1 MLDGVASARQRD
13 TLYRQHPL
21 SRAQRNSR
29 RADRKARAQELGNS
43 RAGSDAGRLADGTL
57 DPEERAGLATGQ
69 LPLRAQ
75 RTCLRAFASSDRPPS
90 TRHTLIAGSNFLEA
104 IRVTDAATLGPS
116 KIRRAS
122 CRECR

>member
-1 MLDGVASARQRD
+1 MRISDWSSDVCSSDL
-13 TLYRQHPL
+13 RQHPL

-57 DPEERAGLATGQ
+57 DPAERAGLATGQ

-75 RTCLRAFASSDRPPS
+75 RTGLRAFASSARPRS
-90 TRHTLIAGSNFLEA
+90 RRRTLMAGYNFLE
-104 IRVTDAATLGPS
+104 RSEEHTSELQS
-116 KIRRAS
+116 L
-122 CRECR
+122 

>member
-57 DPEERAGLATGQ
+57 DPAERAGLATGQ

-75 RTCLRAFASSDRPPS
+75 RTGLRAFASSARPRS
-90 TRHTLIAGSNFLEA
+90 RRRTLMAGYNFPEGIRVLEA
-104 IRVTDAATLGPS
+104 AQQIGRAAW
-116 KIRRAS
+116 
-122 CRECR
+122 REWVGRYV